1 MDTVDNLVSVVMSR
15 GEAPLGF
22 NLPQKKTFVR
32 LFNCSQRLLEGAL
45 NKITHT
51 FEMFTSTD
59 FQGCQL
65 SGDHIGKSGLVFQ
78 D

>member
-1 MDTVDNLVSVVMSR
+1 
-15 GEAPLGF
+15 
-22 NLPQKKTFVR
+22 
-32 LFNCSQRLLEGAL
+32 
-45 NKITHT
+45 
-51 FEMFTSTD
+51 MFTSTD